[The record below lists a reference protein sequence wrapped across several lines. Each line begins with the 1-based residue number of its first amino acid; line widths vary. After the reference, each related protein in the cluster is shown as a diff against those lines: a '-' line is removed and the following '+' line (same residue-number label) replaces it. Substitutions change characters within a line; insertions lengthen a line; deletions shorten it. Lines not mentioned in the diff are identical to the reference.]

1 VENAKSHVSTE
12 DFFNKVKEKTGN
24 DYSYFSDQY
33 FYTPNQPELEYYQT
47 DNSFHYK
54 WNNVND
60 SFIMP
65 IDLLVNGIE
74 KRVLPNK
81 AFQSFDIKKHSTIEI
96 MDWKFYVKPIE
107 KK

>member
-1 VENAKSHVSTE
+1 
-12 DFFNKVKEKTGN
+12 
-24 DYSYFSDQY
+24 
-33 FYTPNQPELEYYQT
+33 
-47 DNSFHYK
+47 
-54 WNNVND
+54 
-60 SFIMP
+60 MP

-81 AFQSFDIKKHSTIEI
+81 EFQSFDITKHSTIEI